1 MVAAVR
7 RVLYLG
13 ARGAQGNAVLAAFAE
28 RLEKAGK
35 APKVIRIALARK
47 LVIIANAVLRD
58 QKPWRNLAEN
68 GAAAA

>member
-1 MVAAVR
+1 MLR
-7 RVLYLG
+7 
-13 ARGAQGNAVLAAFAE
+13 AFAE

-35 APKVIRIALARK
+35 APKVIRIASARK

-58 QKPWRNLAEN
+58 NKPWQNLAPN